1 MNTKDKVIKIK
12 KRMRLNLIVFLI
24 LISMVFSMDKNFLE
38 ISRAFGQPLDSSLPV
53 PKFLNEIASLGL
65 ADYGDD
71 AYYFAAYDDNAEIIY
86 TANEAGEVTSAKK
99 SPSGATVIPLVGLQS
114 TLYYVSLEEMQHI
127 TSSVGNKDLTALGR
141 KKAQITRSM
150 DNYEA
155 RLVCDLMLGVPSQ
168 EVELA
173 TADDIYSGIMK
184 MAHKVIDYGDNFVL
198 LCGSTVWEAI
208 NTYDRDHVQ
217 SFNFRLGIREMCKDF
232 GITIVK
238 VVGNAA
244 LDTTTDARAVLSV
257 TKAILV
263 ARNSTLVAGKPCI
276 FVRRKIDP
284 AFATQLGIPVDE
296 AQRIVTTIGGLSVVN
311 NSKNILGYGVVG
323 YESIAVACTN
333 YKAIAWCDELTN
345 PA

>member
-1 MNTKDKVIKIK
+1 MEVIKMELDFSLEIAKVI
-12 KRMRLNLIVFLI
+12 
-24 LISMVFSMDKNFLE
+24 
-38 ISRAFGQPLDSSLPV
+38 GQPIDSSLPV
-53 PKFLNEIASLGL
+53 PAVIGEICDFDL
-65 ADYGDD
+65 AEYGDD
-71 AYYFAAYDDNAEIIY
+71 VYYFAAYDDNAEIIY
-86 TANEAGEVTSAKK
+86 TAADAGEVTSAKK
-99 SPSGATVIPLVGLQS
+99 SPSGVTVLPLVGLQS
-114 TLYYVSLEEMQHI
+114 NLAYVTLEEMQKV
-127 TSSVGNKDLTALGR
+127 TSSVGNKDFTALAR
-141 KKAQITRSM
+141 KKASITRSM
-150 DNYEA
+150 DNYEV
-155 RLVCDLMLGVPSQ
+155 RKVLDLLLAITQQ

-208 NTYDRDHVQ
+208 NSYDRDHVG

-333 YKAIAWCDELTN
+333 YKAIAWCDELCS

>member
-1 MNTKDKVIKIK
+1 MEETKMEDFSLEIAKVI
-12 KRMRLNLIVFLI
+12 
-24 LISMVFSMDKNFLE
+24 
-38 ISRAFGQPLDSSLPV
+38 GQPIDSSLPV
-53 PKFLNEIASLGL
+53 PAVLGEICDFDL
-65 ADYGDD
+65 AEYGNDV
-71 AYYFAAYDDNAEIIY
+71 YYFASYDDNAEIIY
-86 TANEAGEVTSAKK
+86 TANDSGEVTSARKN
-99 SPSGATVIPLVGLQS
+99 PSGVTVLPLVGLQS
-114 TLYYVSLEEMQHI
+114 NLAYVTLEEMQKV
-127 TSSVGNKDLTALGR
+127 TSSVGNKDFTALAR
-141 KKAQITRSM
+141 KKASITRSM
-150 DNYEA
+150 DNYEVRKVLDILLA
-155 RLVCDLMLGVPSQ
+155 TPQ

-184 MAHKVIDYGDNFVL
+184 MVHKVIDYGDNFVL

-238 VVGNAA
+238 VVGNAS

-284 AFATQLGIPVDE
+284 AFAALLGIPVDE
-296 AQRIVTTIGGLSVVN
+296 AQRIVTTIGGLSVIN
-311 NSKNILGYGVVG
+311 SSKNILGYGVVG
-323 YESIAVACTN
+323 YESIAAACTN

>member
-1 MNTKDKVIKIK
+1 MQK
-12 KRMRLNLIVFLI
+12 
-24 LISMVFSMDKNFLE
+24 
-38 ISRAFGQPLDSSLPV
+38 
-53 PKFLNEIASLGL
+53 
-65 ADYGDD
+65 
-71 AYYFAAYDDNAEIIY
+71 
-86 TANEAGEVTSAKK
+86 VTSN
-99 SPSGATVIPLVGLQS
+99 
-114 TLYYVSLEEMQHI
+114 
-127 TSSVGNKDLTALGR
+127 VGNKDFTALAR
-141 KKAQITRSM
+141 KKASITRSM
-150 DNYEA
+150 DNYEV
-155 RLVCDLMLGVPSQ
+155 RKVLDLLLAITQQ

-208 NTYDRDHVQ
+208 NSYDRDHVG